1 MTQKVLTGSIV
12 GLSLCFIHTSALAA
26 DVSGETLKVSMDTM
40 WMLIGAL
47 LVFLMHA
54 GFAML
59 ESGFTRS
66 KNTLNILMK
75 NVLTIS
81 LGALVYFV
89 TGYGIMFG
97 TDVASFI
104 GSDGFFPGVEEDIG
118 FFVFQAMFAA
128 TCATIISGAVA
139 ERIKLSS
146 YLLLTIAFTAFIYPV
161 VGHWVW
167 SDGWLAKLGFT
178 DFAGSTVVHMTGALG
193 ALVAVKF
200 LGGRIGKY
208 EGDKVNVIPGHN
220 IPLGALGVLLL
231 WFGWFGFNGGSTLEA
246 DPVLLPLIVTTTMLS
261 ASSGVVSSAVYSL
274 IKYKRIDASLTLNG
288 ALAGLV
294 GITAGTADVS
304 PVGAIV
310 IGLVAGVVLV
320 ESVQLIDRKFRLDDP
335 VGAIAVH
342 GVCGAWGTLAV
353 GLFATDG
360 GLFYGGG
367 VSLLGIQAVGI
378 LAVTA
383 WTIVLTTV
391 VLGIMCLIY
400 PIRVPEEEEIEGL
413 DFAEH
418 GSSAYDD
425 RGSFSHYPFFDSA
438 RFGEG
443 LVQRLNS
450 LEEKQ
455 RDGTPATS
463 PLLPSE

>member
-1 MTQKVLTGSIV
+1 M
-12 GLSLCFIHTSALAA
+12 
-26 DVSGETLKVSMDTM
+26 
-40 WMLIGAL
+40 
-47 LVFLMHA
+47 
-54 GFAML
+54 
-59 ESGFTRS
+59 
-66 KNTLNILMK
+66 
-75 NVLTIS
+75 
-81 LGALVYFV
+81 
-89 TGYGIMFG
+89 
-97 TDVASFI
+97 
-104 GSDGFFPGVEEDIG
+104 
-118 FFVFQAMFAA
+118 
-128 TCATIISGAVA
+128 
-139 ERIKLSS
+139 
-146 YLLLTIAFTAFIYPV
+146 
-161 VGHWVW
+161 
-167 SDGWLAKLGFT
+167 
-178 DFAGSTVVHMTGALG
+178 
-193 ALVAVKF
+193 
-200 LGGRIGKY
+200 
-208 EGDKVNVIPGHN
+208 
-220 IPLGALGVLLL
+220 
-231 WFGWFGFNGGSTLEA
+231 
-246 DPVLLPLIVTTTMLS
+246 
-261 ASSGVVSSAVYSL
+261 
-274 IKYKRIDASLTLNG
+274 
-288 ALAGLV
+288 
-294 GITAGTADVS
+294 
-304 PVGAIV
+304 
-310 IGLVAGVVLV
+310 LV